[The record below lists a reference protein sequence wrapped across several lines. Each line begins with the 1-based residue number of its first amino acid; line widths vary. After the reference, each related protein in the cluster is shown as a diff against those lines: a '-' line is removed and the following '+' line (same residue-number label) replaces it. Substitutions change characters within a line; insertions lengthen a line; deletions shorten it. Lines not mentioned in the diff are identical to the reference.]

1 MADEMLRK
9 QARVLMWLVTIPLGA
24 LTILAILLIGNIVV
38 QGGRYA
44 DTVALWYLPMA
55 LYMLAIWMV
64 RQALKAIADGKL
76 FGEVVPSLLY
86 RVGLLVFA
94 GAIFNEAGRPL
105 ITMMTYGRPW
115 IQTFEA
121 SGVTLGVLGLTLALV
136 ARLLKSAVDMR
147 DELDGFI

>member
-1 MADEMLRK
+1 MPIEELRK
-9 QARVLMWLVTIPLGA
+9 QARVLMWLVTIPFGA
-24 LTILAILLIGNIVV
+24 LSILAALLIGNVV
-38 QGGRYA
+38 LQGGRYF

-64 RQALKAIADGKL
+64 RQALKAIADGDL

-86 RVGLLVFA
+86 RVGSLVFA
-94 GAIFNEAGRPL
+94 GAIFNEFGRPL
-105 ITMMTYGRPW
+105 ITMMIYGHPW
-115 IQTFEA
+115 IRTFEA
-121 SGVTLGVLGLTLALV
+121 SGVTLGVLGLTLALI